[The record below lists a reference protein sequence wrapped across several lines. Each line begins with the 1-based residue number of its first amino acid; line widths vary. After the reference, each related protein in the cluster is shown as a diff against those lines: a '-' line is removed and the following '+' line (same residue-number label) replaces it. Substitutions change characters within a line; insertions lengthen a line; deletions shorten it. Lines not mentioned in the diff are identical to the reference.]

1 MAALELSGFPLTVPS
16 LESTTPFLP
25 ICRSILLPSWVY
37 FCTIP
42 DGALP
47 IQMLLSLSTWQ
58 EWSLGSSCL
67 RSPQEFT
74 TLPSASNSMI
84 GGASRPVFS
93 SPSSTSCRFR
103 MKTWPA
109 PSTQVPPSPPRIHW
123 LGSGFGQLMSAT
135 YRGGVRL
142 CALARHAPAIAA
154 ATVRMVPTRTRSWLR
169 VMACLL
175 REGRRY
181 GGILNHVGA
190 AANEIGWRWSNP
202 RIGYSVLIWR
212 KSASR

>member
-25 ICRSILLPSWVY
+25 ICSSILLPSWVY

-84 GGASRPVFS
+84 GGASRPVFNS
-93 SPSSTSCRFR
+93 TSSTSCRFR

-109 PSTQVPPSPPRIHW
+109 ASTQVPPSPPRIHW
-123 LGSGFGQLMSAT
+123 FGSGFGQLTSAT
-135 YRGGVRL
+135 YLGGVRL

-175 REGRRY
+175 REVRRY
-181 GGILNHVGA
+181 GGILTHVGA
-190 AANEIGWRWSNP
+190 AANEIGWRWSNR

>member
-47 IQMLLSLSTWQ
+47 IQMLLSLSTGQ

-142 CALARHAPAIAA
+142 CPLGMHAPALEAP
-154 ATVRMVPTRTRSWLR
+154 TGRRVPCRTRASLLL
-169 VMACLL
+169 VSCLP
-175 REGRRY
+175 REGGQY
-181 GGILNHVGA
+181 
-190 AANEIGWRWSNP
+190 
-202 RIGYSVLIWR
+202 
-212 KSASR
+212 